1 MQCKAV
7 MRQLPFWRVD
17 ERHVLVI
24 AGMLMA
30 NLLVKKVGK
39 LMNKLL
45 TVAYQIVFSCVEKT
59 NFIDNCLPGCGS
71 IEDDAWGSI

>member
-17 ERHVLVI
+17 EWHVL
-24 AGMLMA
+24 LME
-30 NLLVKKVGK
+30 NLLVEKAGK

-45 TVAYQIVFSCVEKT
+45 TVAYQIVFSWVEDT
-59 NFIDNCLPGCGS
+59 NFIDDCLPRCGS

>member
-17 ERHVLVI
+17 EWYVLVI
-24 AGMLMA
+24 AGMLME
-30 NLLVKKVGK
+30 NLLVKKAGK

-45 TVAYQIVFSCVEKT
+45 TVAYQIVFSWVQEI
-59 NFIDNCLPGCGS
+59 NFIDNCLPSCGS